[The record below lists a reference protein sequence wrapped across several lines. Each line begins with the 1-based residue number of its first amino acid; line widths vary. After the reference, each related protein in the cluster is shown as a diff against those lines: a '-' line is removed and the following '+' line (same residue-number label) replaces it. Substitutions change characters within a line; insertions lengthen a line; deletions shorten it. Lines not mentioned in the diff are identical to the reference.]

1 MTLTVPLDEDYHV
14 HSTFSDG
21 ASTIADNVAVAR
33 DRGLRRLCLTDH
45 VRAATAWLP
54 DYVAAVAALRAD
66 DGTELVTGVETKI
79 LDSDGRLDLP
89 DDLAGIELV
98 LIADHQFP
106 AEHGPVLPGEL
117 RVLIERGTIGGPEA
131 IEDLVDATAAALT
144 AVTGPRVLL
153 AHLFSILPKL
163 GLDESAVPD
172 ASLARLASRAAEVGT
187 MLEINEKWSCPSA
200 RTVRAFGSAGVP
212 VVAGSDSHDCAGI
225 GVFPSVRQTLDAVAA
240 GRR

>member
-21 ASTIADNVAVAR
+21 ASTVADNVAAAR

-45 VRAATAWLP
+45 VRSATAWLP
-54 DYVAAVAALRAD
+54 DFVATVAALRAD

-117 RVLIERGTIGGPEA
+117 RVMIERGMIGGPDA
-131 IEDLVDATAAALT
+131 IDALVDATAAALS
-144 AVTGPRVLL
+144 AVTGRRVLL
-153 AHLFSILPKL
+153 AHLFSILPKV

-172 ASLARLASRAAEVGT
+172 ASLARLASRAADAGAL
-187 MLEINEKWSCPSA
+187 LEINEKWNCPSA
-200 RTVRAFGSAGVP
+200 RTVRAFGSAGVQ
-212 VVAGSDSHDCAGI
+212 VVAGSDSHDCASI
-225 GVFPSVRQTLDAVAA
+225 GVFPSVRQRIDAAAA